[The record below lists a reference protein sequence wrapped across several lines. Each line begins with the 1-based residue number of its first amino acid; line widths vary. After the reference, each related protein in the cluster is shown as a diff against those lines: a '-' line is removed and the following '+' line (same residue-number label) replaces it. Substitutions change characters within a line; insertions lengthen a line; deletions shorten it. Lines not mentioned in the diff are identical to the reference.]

1 MARSAQRKNRQRRER
16 RRPTQR
22 AVAPIARP
30 APSYEDTMFFPRLR
44 RQAKWMFVF
53 LAVVFGL
60 GYVIFNV
67 GGTIPGTGLGDILQN
82 IGQGTSGPSVS
93 GSEDKIKDNPNDPTG
108 YRELATALQRDGRS
122 DEAVAPLTRYLQ
134 FRPKDRAAL
143 STLAGIYLT
152 QAQQAQDRAQAAQ
165 FQLQQ
170 VTGGDFFVPGQ
181 SSRFGQSFGT
191 GQISQIEADRLN
203 QQISQGYS
211 EAQSAYQSATRT
223 YKGLIAAIPNDE
235 EADQPSIFLQL
246 AFAAQ
251 SGGDLKE
258 ALAAYNRYLIVAP
271 DSPNAGVVRTQ
282 VKQLKAAIKA
292 QAAQAPQSPQQ

>member
-1 MARSAQRKNRQRRER
+1 
-16 RRPTQR
+16 
-22 AVAPIARP
+22 
-30 APSYEDTMFFPRLR
+30 MFFPRLR

-67 GGTIPGTGLGDILQN
+67 GGTIPGTGLGDVLQGL
-82 IGQGTSGPSVS
+82 GQGTSGPSV
-93 GSEDKIKDNPNDPTG
+93 GGAEDKIKDNPNDPTG
-108 YRELATALQRDGRS
+108 YRELASALQREGRT

-143 STLAGIYLT
+143 SMLAGIYLT
-152 QAQQAQDRAQAAQ
+152 QAQRAQERAQAAQ

-181 SSRFGQSFGT
+181 SSQFGQSFGT

-203 QQISQGYS
+203 QEISQGYS
-211 EAQSAYQSATRT
+211 GAQSAYQNATRT
-223 YKGLIAAIPNDE
+223 YKGLIAAIPDRQ

-258 ALAAYNRYLIVAP
+258 ALAAYKRFLVVAP
-271 DSPNAGVVRTQ
+271 DSPNAAGVRAQ
-282 VKQLKAAIKA
+282 VKQLEAAIKA
-292 QAAQAPQSPQQ
+292 QAAQSAGSSQG

>member
-1 MARSAQRKNRQRRER
+1 MARSAQRRNRQRRER
-16 RRPTQR
+16 RPTPR
-22 AVAPIARP
+22 AAAPIARRP
-30 APSYEDTMFFPRLR
+30 TTYEDTMFFPRLR

-67 GGTIPGTGLGDILQN
+67 GGTIPGTGLGDVLQN
-82 IGQGTSGPSVS
+82 LGQSTSGPSV
-93 GSEDKIKDNPNDPTG
+93 GGAEDKIKDNPNDPTG

-143 STLAGIYLT
+143 SLLAGIYLQ
-152 QAQQAQDRAQAAQ
+152 QAREAQDRAQLAQ

-170 VTGGDFFVPGQ
+170 VTGGDLFVPGQ
-181 SSRFGQSFGT
+181 SSKFGQQFGT
-191 GQISQIEADRLN
+191 GQVSQIEADRLN
-203 QQISQGYS
+203 QAISQGYS
-211 EAQSAYQSATRT
+211 EAQQAYQNATRT
-223 YKGLIAAIPNDE
+223 YKGLIAAIPDRE

-246 AFAAQ
+246 GFAAQ

-258 ALAAYNRYLIVAP
+258 ALAAYKRFLVVAP
-271 DSPNAGVVRTQ
+271 DSPNAVGVRQ
-282 VKQLKAAIKA
+282 QIQQLEAAIKA
-292 QAAQAPQSPQQ
+292 QASQPAQG

>member
-1 MARSAQRKNRQRRER
+1 
-16 RRPTQR
+16 
-22 AVAPIARP
+22 
-30 APSYEDTMFFPRLR
+30 MFFPRLR

-67 GGTIPGTGLGDILQN
+67 GGTIPGTGLGDVLQGL
-82 IGQGTSGPSVS
+82 GQGTSGPSV
-93 GSEDKIKDNPNDPTG
+93 GGAEDKIKDNPNDPTG
-108 YRELATALQRDGRS
+108 YRELATALQRDGRA

-143 STLAGIYLT
+143 SMLAGIYLT
-152 QAQQAQDRAQAAQ
+152 QAQRAQDRAQAAQ

-181 SSRFGQSFGT
+181 SSQFGQQFGT
-191 GQISQIEADRLN
+191 GQVSQIEADRLN
-203 QQISQGYS
+203 REISQGYS
-211 EAQSAYQSATRT
+211 GAQTAYQNATRT
-223 YKGLIAAIPNDE
+223 YKSLIAAIPNRE

-251 SGGDLKE
+251 AGGDLKE
-258 ALAAYNRYLIVAP
+258 ALAAYKRFLVVAP
-271 DSPNAGVVRTQ
+271 DSPNAVGVRTQ
-282 VKQLKAAIKA
+282 VKQLEAAIEA
-292 QAAQAPQSPQQ
+292 QASQSGGQ